1 MRRVDSRQGRRAVR
15 LCARDD
21 AGRRSL
27 RLAARL
33 EREGAAARAAPT
45 RAAAGGRAMTR
56 NPVIP
61 PSAHIQLGPGREFD
75 LVRKLLSAWGQSAS
89 GVGDDA
95 AIVQVPPGEKLAV
108 TTDTSVEGVH
118 FRREWLNHF
127 EIGYRAT
134 ATALSDLAAMAA
146 RPLGVV
152 IALTLPQADRDEASV
167 LATGI
172 GEGASASLCPIIGG
186 DLTAGKTLSLT
197 VTAIGSTVKPIAR
210 TGAKLGQRV
219 YVTGMLGGPAA
230 AVRAW
235 LSGKEPGEAD
245 RARFAHPI
253 PRIEAAIALARLGA
267 TAAID
272 ISDGLMGDLAHI
284 AAASKVGV
292 EVDLE
297 RIPRVPGVSALEAA
311 GSGEEYELAIT
322 AGEIDVNAFSEA
334 HGLALTEI
342 GRIVA
347 GPPGVELLENGQPIA
362 SPRGYDHF
370 RRT

>member
-1 MRRVDSRQGRRAVR
+1 MSPRRLVLPD
-15 LCARDD
+15 
-21 AGRRSL
+21 
-27 RLAARL
+27 
-33 EREGAAARAAPT
+33 
-45 RAAAGGRAMTR
+45 
-56 NPVIP
+56 
-61 PSAHIQLGPGREFD
+61 AHIALGPGKEFD
-75 LVRKLLSAWGQSAS
+75 LVRTMLGEWGQSAS

-95 AIVQVPPGEKLAV
+95 AVIDVPPGEKLV
-108 TTDTSVEGVH
+108 ITTDTSVEGIH
-118 FRREWLNHF
+118 FKREWLNHF

-152 IALTLPQADRDEASV
+152 IALTLPQADREEALA

-172 GEGASASLCPIIGG
+172 REGASASLCPIVGG

-253 PRIEAAIALARLGA
+253 PRIEAAIALAQLGA

-272 ISDGLMGDLAHI
+272 VSDGLMGDLAHI
-284 AAASKVGV
+284 AAASKVCI
-292 EVDLE
+292 DIDIE
-297 RIPRVPGVSALEAA
+297 RLPRMDGISALEAA
-311 GSGEEYELAIT
+311 ESGEEYELAIT

-347 GPPGVELLENGQPIA
+347 GPPGVELLENGQRIA